1 MFWIVAKP
9 VKNARNQLNIFVL
22 IQIVS
27 RGISVFFLNRT
38 KLFCGKYRVVKKKKE
53 KILFLS
59 TPEGNRPYEFF
70 GKDNC

>member
-1 MFWIVAKP
+1 MAKP

-27 RGISVFFLNRT
+27 RGTSVFFEPDKTVLWQIPGSI
-38 KLFCGKYRVVKKKKE
+38 KKVVQKKE

-70 GKDNC
+70 GKGNY